1 MSDNV
6 ERELKL
12 MPADP
17 GLLDRLAQ
25 ADRLG
30 DFAVRGRRHEVQRNS
45 FFDTATR
52 GLGRAHVGF
61 RRRVIAG
68 QPLATWSLKGDS
80 DLAAQRGVATR
91 AEMEVQ
97 LDPEMAPALALG
109 VLRQAARDRGAA
121 ALADQVA
128 DGLAD
133 GLLPPKE
140 PLLETETDRRIVDL
154 TEPGTDAEVELALDR
169 VQLVGHDYREA
180 EIEAELKRGD
190 DAALDSARTAIEA
203 LGEVRE
209 SKGSKLSRAL
219 AHLEHCHCR

>member
-1 MSDNV
+1 
-6 ERELKL
+6 
-12 MPADP
+12 
-17 GLLDRLAQ
+17 
-25 ADRLG
+25 
-30 DFAVRGRRHEVQRNS
+30 
-45 FFDTATR
+45 
-52 GLGRAHVGF
+52 
-61 RRRVIAG
+61 
-68 QPLATWSLKGDS
+68 
-80 DLAAQRGVATR
+80 
-91 AEMEVQ
+91 
-97 LDPEMAPALALG
+97 
-109 VLRQAARDRGAA
+109 LRQAARDRGAA